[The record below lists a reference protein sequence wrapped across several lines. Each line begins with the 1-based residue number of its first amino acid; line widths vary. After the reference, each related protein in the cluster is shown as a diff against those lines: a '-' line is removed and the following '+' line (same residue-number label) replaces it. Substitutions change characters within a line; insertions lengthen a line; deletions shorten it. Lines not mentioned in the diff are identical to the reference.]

1 MAGFLKR
8 IFPYIPAL
16 LRLTAYFVKRDRD
29 KCKEIMKV
37 HLEKGNLMSADAYL
51 DEDNVKYAREILKKL
66 IHPGDQSHFL
76 LKTHNSAIEGDVKLV
91 QLENGH
97 ELL

>member
-1 MAGFLKR
+1 MTCYTGNNKTAGIWREFQKR

-51 DEDNVKYAREILKKL
+51 DKDNVKYAREILKKL
-66 IHPGDQSHFL
+66 RR
-76 LKTHNSAIEGDVKLV
+76 AEKL
-91 QLENGH
+91 
-97 ELL
+97 